1 MKQLFVIAALLLS
14 SFYASAQSVPDAST
28 VLKEAYQK
36 AKVEKKNVLLMFH
49 ASWCGWCKK
58 MDTALADS
66 SIKKSIEKA
75 FVITHLTVK
84 EMPQKKELE
93 NPGAEDILKAQ
104 GADKMGIPFWIVYN
118 PEGKILA
125 NAIMPNGENTGCPA
139 ADEEVAYWIS
149 VLKKTTTLSADEL
162 AKIEKRFK
170 ANK

>member
-1 MKQLFVIAALLLS
+1 MKQLLVIITLFLLS
-14 SFYASAQSVPDAST
+14 TTVHAQSVPDAAT
-28 VLKEAYQK
+28 VLKEAFQK

-49 ASWCGWCKK
+49 ASWCGWCRK

-66 SIKKSIEKA
+66 AIKSYIDKA

-84 EMPQKKELE
+84 ETPQKKNLE
-93 NPGAEDILKAQ
+93 NPGADEILKSQ

-118 PEGKILA
+118 ADGKILA

-139 ADEEVAYWIS
+139 AEEEVAYWIS
-149 VLKKTTTLSADEL
+149 ILKKNTKLTDAEL
-162 AKIEKRFK
+162 AKIAARFK